1 MLLRVLLIRTMS
13 TMLWRTYVLV
23 STRLLPGIYRLSLMP
38 RLLVQLL
45 VRLGLL
51 LDLESSLVVVP
62 GLLRRLVLLHSLVSL
77 LVPAMLLLPH
87 LVVPIPG
94 RRVFSLRD

>member
-51 LDLESSLVVVP
+51 LDLESLLVVVP
-62 GLLRRLVLLHSLVSL
+62 GLLRRLVLLLSLVSL

-87 LVVPIPG
+87 LIVPIPG
-94 RRVFSLRD
+94 RQVFSLRG